1 MIKFRINELDL
12 GPEDPLSEIVNQF
25 SALTGQIQALESQL
39 EGLKKQHAELQTP
52 ISEALL
58 QLDKMG
64 DDVEKVI
71 RVGET
76 VISFKQRPHEKDS
89 VSYGKV
95 FDLLYEKL
103 DKTLQEL
110 AMGIKATQTK
120 RSAVKG
126 TLKVNE
132 AEGSIESSLNS
143 FIDKAEALHSIVD
156 KLESSVKSEEDDD
169 WEYSKMQKIAGIEK
183 GAQDAAMSQYD

>member
-39 EGLKKQHAELQTP
+39 EDLKKRHSELQGP
-52 ISEALL
+52 ISDALL
-58 QLDKMG
+58 QLDQMG
-64 DDVEKVI
+64 EDVEKVI

-76 VISFKQRPHEKDS
+76 VVSFKQRPHEKDS

-103 DKTLQEL
+103 DQTLKEL
-110 AMGIKATQTK
+110 AMGIKASQTK
-120 RSAVKG
+120 RSQVKG
-126 TLKVNE
+126 SLKITE
-132 AEGSIESSLNS
+132 QEDPIESALDS
-143 FIDKAEALHSIVD
+143 FSGKAEALHNIVS
-156 KLESSVKSEEDDD
+156 KLESTVGSDEEDD
-169 WEYSKMQKIAGIEK
+169 WEYSKMQKTAGIEK
-183 GAQDAAMSQYD
+183 AAQDSAMSQYD